1 MTPILKPVVDSFL
14 RFLPHVKAL
23 GIGFHGIG
31 DNWAELALPYAEHL
45 VAYPGDDGVPGI
57 IASGAIFSL
66 MDSVGG
72 MAVVAKSKRMVRQ
85 ATLDLRIDYL
95 RPAEPGKTVIG
106 RAEVTKLTRA
116 VAFVKGIA
124 HDGDPDDPV
133 ALMTASYM
141 FTAGAKS

>member
-1 MTPILKPVVDSFL
+1 MNPVLKPVVDSFL
-14 RFLPHVKAL
+14 RFVPHIRAL

-45 VAYPGDDGVPGI
+45 VAYPGDDGSSGV

-72 MAVVAKSKRMVRQ
+72 MAVIAKSKRMVRQ

-95 RPAEPGKTVIG
+95 RPAAPGKTVIG
-106 RAEVTKLTRA
+106 RAEVTKMTRA
-116 VAFVKGIA
+116 VAFVKGVA
-124 HDGDPDDPV
+124 HDGDAEDPV